1 VPFAVGTAQDVLQGL
16 SIYKNEPLDQLA
28 LQFHAP
34 GMNVE
39 HVKRSMRVFAREI
52 MPEIRGWG

>member
-1 VPFAVGTAQDVLQGL
+1 VLKGL

-52 MPEIRGWG
+52 MPEIRRWG